1 MPTEG
6 VKTLRFAA
14 RISSIQY
21 STIVGLVTAGGV
33 IRAEYISG
41 SEDKISGDWVYNF
54 LILEEDIPS
63 GLTFDAITGSIFV
76 APYVQVWSEG
86 TACDE
91 YCYPLTATET
101 ITELPD
107 YVVGLD
113 VQGALVEGVTQVCEV
128 KITMAEFATL
138 ITQILDLDFLA
149 TYICEICECGNGAA
163 IEVQDD
169 AVSVVAAA
177 SILNFTGAGVTVT
190 DAGGGQA
197 DIDIPG
203 GGGGAGTA
211 SYAGIRAL
219 DNASST
225 AIAAATWGIVTEC
238 WDANT
243 AYADST
249 PTFAT
254 GLITVGTTGDY
265 EIDVDLTINGT
276 DLNTYYFEVYLEGVA
291 TGYKGAATV
300 GDLSRNA
307 VTIGGI
313 ISLVAGEELSL
324 WVTSDGGID
333 AVTVTQGQFCMHYLG
348 ETIGG

>member
-1 MPTEG
+1 MATENLIYLKFANRADAIQLST
-6 VKTLRFAA
+6 VVSLRFSFGNVRANYMSGTEIFRTGA
-14 RISSIQY
+14 PDYWQY
-21 STIVGLVTAGGV
+21 QFEVLDADIPGGSTIADCIEANMIAPYITEWGDYDVCGEGCFEL
-33 IRAEYISG
+33 AEID
-41 SEDKISGDWVYNF
+41 EDPNPDWIMSATV
-54 LILEEDIPS
+54 
-63 GLTFDAITGSIFV
+63 DAID
-76 APYVQVWSEG
+76 P
-86 TACDE
+86 
-91 YCYPLTATET
+91 
-101 ITELPD
+101 
-107 YVVGLD
+107 
-113 VQGALVEGVTQVCEV
+113 ALFCPTRLSP
-128 KITMAEFATL
+128 ADLATL
-138 ITQILDLDFLA
+138 LTPLLTMETLIEA
-149 TYICEICECGNGAA
+149 ICPACECASGA
-163 IEVQDD
+163 IEVEDD
-169 AVSVVAAA
+169 DVDVVAAA
-177 SILNFTGAGVTVT
+177 TILNFTGAGVTVT

-203 GGGGAGTA
+203 GVAGTA

-249 PTFAT
+249 PAFAT
-254 GLITVGTTGDY
+254 GIITVGTTGDY

-276 DLNTYYFEVYLEGVA
+276 DLNTYFFEVYLEGVA

-300 GDLSRNA
+300 GDLTRNA

-313 ISLVAGEELSL
+313 ISLLAGEELSL
-324 WVTSDGGID
+324 WVTSDGGVD